1 MSAPTPGPT
10 MRQSVPR
17 SNPSFSPWRP
27 WEGETKPRHQ
37 NQSVLER
44 VSPLKFTVEEPRTEV
59 DPPATPPGE
68 SEPQRKVE
76 LFSATSIRDQG
87 DSAHVMQADVGG
99 AGNYGDSGVEAD
111 LCALSMLD
119 PEEVEVLSPE
129 PDLAQAENVEVHQ
142 KPVDIKASFGDL
154 DCSNGNPT
162 PKKENEEDGPIVA
175 KPFQVSRKCPG
186 KRSKKREVV
195 MSFGMLGCAGGAK
208 QM

>member
-1 MSAPTPGPT
+1 MP
-10 MRQSVPR
+10 
-17 SNPSFSPWRP
+17 
-27 WEGETKPRHQ
+27 
-37 NQSVLER
+37 ER

-129 PDLAQAENVEVHQ
+129 PDLAQAENVEVH
-142 KPVDIKASFGDL
+142 L
-154 DCSNGNPT
+154 DPT

>member
-1 MSAPTPGPT
+1 
-10 MRQSVPR
+10 
-17 SNPSFSPWRP
+17 
-27 WEGETKPRHQ
+27 
-37 NQSVLER
+37 
-44 VSPLKFTVEEPRTEV
+44 
-59 DPPATPPGE
+59 
-68 SEPQRKVE
+68 
-76 LFSATSIRDQG
+76 
-87 DSAHVMQADVGG
+87 MQADVGG

-129 PDLAQAENVEVHQ
+129 PDLAQAENVEVH
-142 KPVDIKASFGDL
+142 L